1 MLSEEKIMRVALH
14 KLILV
19 FTSSIF
25 LSLAA
30 CNTAAQPQVIKE
42 TVVVKEEVV
51 VKETVEVEVTT
62 IVEVEKVVTA
72 TPAPEA
78 AATEEATEEAAEE
91 AEAMAEDEYTTIF
104 GEKLPDGAAPY
115 EMQVFTDAC
124 DITGNHTTFDFQVAV
139 YTRFCLSDLFQD
151 QLVNLDKDFN
161 IIPASAESWEVSED
175 GLTWTF
181 HIKEGLQWSDGTPLT
196 AHDWVATYQMIAN
209 PEHAWDF
216 AWFYAGVLKN
226 WDEII
231 AGEMDPTELG
241 VTAVDDLTLQI
252 ETAKPWPALPAM
264 MQFSFVMQKNA
275 LEEHGPLYN
284 SDVET
289 SVSAGPYVLDVL
301 EPGERIELVANPMYK
316 GFRKPRLQRLIARYQ
331 DRSTG
336 FASFQNNEIDRIGY
350 EWLTPADFEIIQAD
364 PELSAN
370 YLRHFG
376 DFRTDY
382 LLFDTYNPPFND
394 LNVRKAFNYAVDR
407 EAIVTNVYGDIKAL
421 PAHAFLMPG
430 YPASDV
436 EGNLTEYQT
445 YDCDKAKEHLSEAGY
460 PEGEGFPALEM
471 WLRNEG
477 PALQAVYQAVAA
489 SIQQCLN
496 VQIEVSNKD
505 FKVYMDALN
514 AKPTQLQL
522 GGVSYGMDFLD
533 PSNLLGIWVS
543 TGRHSWKND
552 EFDQLVAEASSMT
565 GDPQTRLEMF
575 QEAERILVDDVG
587 GIFIAHRWQGD
598 LFQSYVQGDGIR
610 EPDSQGIA
618 AWHWGNDWVWSNIY
632 ISEEVEEFD
641 TYRTQE

>member
-1 MLSEEKIMRVALH
+1 MKRAFVNYLMIGLMLGLLLG
-14 KLILV
+14 LIGCA
-19 FTSSIF
+19 SGGP
-25 LSLAA
+25 AE
-30 CNTAAQPQVIKE
+30 PQVIKE

-51 VKETVEVEVTT
+51 VKETVQVEVEVTKVVEKV
-62 IVEVEKVVTA
+62 VEVVVTA
-72 TPAPEA
+72 TPAPEEA
-78 AATEEATEEAAEE
+78 AAAEEEKAEEEAA
-91 AEAMAEDEYTTIF
+91 AGGDTTIL
-104 GEKLPDGAAPY
+104 GEKLPDDAASY
-115 EMQVFTDAC
+115 DMQVYTVPC
-124 DITGNHTTFDFQVAV
+124 DITGNHITFDFQVTV
-139 YTRFCLSDLFQD
+139 YQRFCLSDLFQD

-161 IIPASAESWEVSED
+161 IIPASAESWEVSDD

-181 HIKEGLQWSDGTPLT
+181 HIKPGLQWSDGTPLT
-196 AHDWVATYQMIAN
+196 AADWEATYQLIAN

-216 AWFYAGVLKN
+216 AWFYAGVIKN

-231 AGEMDPTELG
+231 AGELEPTELG
-241 VTAVDDLTLQI
+241 VKAVDDLTLQI
-252 ETAKPWPALPAM
+252 ETAKPWPAMPAM
-264 MQFSFVMQKNA
+264 MQFSFVLQKKA

-284 SDVET
+284 SNVET
-289 SVSAGPYVLDVL
+289 SVSAGPFMLDVL
-301 EPGERIELVANPMYK
+301 EPGKRIELVANPMYQ
-316 GFRKPRLQRLIARYQ
+316 GFRKPRLQRLVAQYQ
-331 DRSTG
+331 DRTTG
-336 FASFQNNEIDRIGY
+336 FVSFQNREIDQIDY
-350 EWLTPADFEIIQAD
+350 EWLTPADFEIIQSD
-364 PELSAN
+364 PALKEN

-407 EAIVTNVYGDIKAL
+407 ESIVTNVYGEIKAL
-421 PAHAFLMPG
+421 PAHSFLMPG

-436 EGNLTEYQT
+436 EDALTEYQT

-460 PEGEGFPALEM
+460 PDGEGFPALEM

-489 SIQQCLN
+489 SIQQCLG
-496 VQIEVSNKD
+496 VTIEVSNKD
-505 FKVYMDALN
+505 FKVYMDSLN
-514 AKPTQLQL
+514 AKPTQLQF

-533 PSNLLGIWVS
+533 PSNMLGIWVS

-565 GDPQTRLEMF
+565 GDPEARLQMF
-575 QEAERILVDDVG
+575 KDAEKILVDDVG
-587 GIFIAHRWQGD
+587 GIFIAHRWQGN

-632 ISEEVEEFD
+632 ISKDVEDFE
-641 TYRTQE
+641 TYRTE